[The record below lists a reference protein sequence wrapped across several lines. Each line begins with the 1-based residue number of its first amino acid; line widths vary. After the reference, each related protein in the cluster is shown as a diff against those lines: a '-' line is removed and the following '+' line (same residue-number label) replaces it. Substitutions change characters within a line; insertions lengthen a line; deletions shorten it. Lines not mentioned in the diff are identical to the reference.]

1 MPNRLEE
8 SDLWRQARAL
18 VCAVYGVTGRG
29 GFFRDVA
36 LRDDVRREAVAFL
49 SRIAESIEVS
59 GAPAARSVEPISAAM
74 VVRLR
79 SYLVVA
85 ADQGYLTE
93 VELDGLAGQL
103 AQIARAAERAAG
115 PGGDRAAAPA

>member
-1 MPNRLEE
+1 MPSGIEE

-49 SRIAESIEVS
+49 SRIAESIEASRAPSGRPTEPVS
-59 GAPAARSVEPISAAM
+59 GAM

-85 ADQGYLTE
+85 ADQGYLTD

-103 AQIARAAERAAG
+103 TQIARAAKRAAE
-115 PGGDRAAAPA
+115 PVGDRAVARG